1 MKLLLE
7 RDQRGQ
13 LRTFGKLYVDGVFAC
28 ETLEDRDR
36 MLETAGC
43 KAKVPAQTA
52 IPRGVYPV
60 VVNMSPRFKKRLPL
74 LVDVPCFTGV
84 RIHSGNTEADTEGCI
99 LVGTARGSDRVLNS
113 RKAFSALMERIEAAY
128 AREEEITMEVR

>member
-36 MLETAGC
+36 LLETAGC

-113 RKAFSALMERIEAAY
+113 RKAFAALMERIEAAY